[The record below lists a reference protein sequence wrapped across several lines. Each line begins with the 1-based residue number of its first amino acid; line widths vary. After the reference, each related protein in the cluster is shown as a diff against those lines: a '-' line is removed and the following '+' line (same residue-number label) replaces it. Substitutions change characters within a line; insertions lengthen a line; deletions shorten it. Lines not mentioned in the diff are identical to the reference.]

1 MMKQHLLQTISREL
15 WSGREPDQ
23 THDYPGPVLWW
34 ASHREDFSLTTKS
47 DKPDLP
53 SDRARLRCSNKHPQI
68 SVALEDRY
76 LFLAQTTCIVVPL
89 VVVRGGSAGLI
100 TVTPGDPD
108 DRADTVPKENESTL
122 ESVALTLQCL
132 PYKDT
137 HHCCSHLIGQNSH
150 MTLFTHENTRGAIL
164 PHVPLFLSLSDI
176 EVAQM
181 NGNDSNTTTNELYLL
196 STEY

>member
-1 MMKQHLLQTISREL
+1 MMKQPLLQTISREL
-15 WSGREPDQ
+15 WSGKEPDQ

-34 ASHREDFSLTTKS
+34 ASHREDFSLTTKP

-53 SDRARLRCSNKHPQI
+53 SDCARLRCSNKHPHI

-76 LFLAQTTCIVVPL
+76 LFLAHTTCIVVPL
-89 VVVRGGSAGLI
+89 VVVSAGSACLI
-100 TVTPGDPD
+100 TVNPGDPD

-122 ESVALTLQCL
+122 ESVALTIQCL
-132 PYKDT
+132 AYKDT

-150 MTLFTHENTRGAIL
+150 MPSFTHESTRSAIL
-164 PHVPLFLSLSDI
+164 PHVALFLSLSDI

-181 NGNDSNTTTNELYLL
+181 NGNDSNTTKNELYLL